1 MASKKYVVRDGF
13 IVFLKVVSSKGDVSE
28 RQYTS
33 GEELTLDDADAADH
47 IHKLEFANQK
57 DRDAA
62 VAAEKAANVTAMAG
76 SDPGSLVQ
84 ALVAALAQ
92 AQGLQAP
99 AAAPPQAPAV

>member
-13 IVFLKVVSSKGDVSE
+13 IVFLSVISAKGDKSE
-28 RQYTS
+28 RTYTG
-33 GEELTLDDADAADH
+33 GEEVTLDDADAADH

-62 VAAEKAANVTAMAG
+62 LAAEKAANITSMAA
-76 SDPGSLVQ
+76 SDPSALVQ

-92 AQGLQAP
+92 AQGLVPAAPVAP
-99 AAAPPQAPAV
+99 AAAQ

>member
-33 GEELTLDDADAADH
+33 GEEVTLDDADAADH
-47 IHKLEFANQK
+47 AHKLEFASEK
-57 DRDAA
+57 DRATA
-62 VAAEKAANVTAMAG
+62 LAAEKAANITSMAA
-76 SDPGSLVQ
+76 SDPAALVQ

-92 AQGLQAP
+92 AQGLVP
-99 AAAPPQAPAV
+99 AAAPVAPPAQ